1 MKSYDM
7 EGVTVLATSDAYDN
21 SPRVDVLLAHPDD
34 AEGTPPVYLS
44 LSPDEARD
52 HARDVASAADEAD
65 PGNGPTVTNPKS
77 PYEFDS
83 MVFHIPLPLQGA
95 EETHAALLAR
105 QAQLDALAGTGWT
118 LGATRVITGGE
129 TLTFLDSFSRLTPDQ
144 IGWH

>member
-1 MKSYDM
+1 MTNYDM
-7 EGVTVLATSDAYDN
+7 EGVTVLATSDPRDD
-21 SPRVDVLLAHPDD
+21 SPRVDVLLGRQDD
-34 AEGTPPVYLS
+34 AAGGAPVYLS

-52 HARDVASAADEAD
+52 LARDLASAADEAD
-65 PGNGPTVTNPKS
+65 PDNGPTVTNPKS

-83 MVFHIPLPLQGA
+83 MLFHIPLPLQGA

-118 LGATRVITGGE
+118 LGGTRVITGGE
-129 TLTFLDSFSRLTPDQ
+129 TLTFSDSFSRLTPDQ